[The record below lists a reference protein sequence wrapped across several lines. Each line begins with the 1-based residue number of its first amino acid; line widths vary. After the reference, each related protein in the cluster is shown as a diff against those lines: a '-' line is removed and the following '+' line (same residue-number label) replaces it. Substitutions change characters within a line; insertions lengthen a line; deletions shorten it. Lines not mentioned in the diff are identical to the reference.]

1 MSTLQLRPARA
12 RKLAPA
18 LDAVSRRRL
27 PASVRLPLACAL
39 LTLAVG
45 TVLYFFGPPG
55 VDRAAHVYHTT
66 QFEQHGWRVWNNYW
80 YAGRYELLNYSILF
94 YPMAAIAGIGTVV
107 LASLAAGTALFA
119 TIVQSVPVRRGR
131 VWPALAFAI
140 SWPATLISGQYPF
153 MLGSAFAMAAILAL
167 IRHHAIVALGIA
179 ALTALT
185 SPLAFLL
192 LTVVLA
198 GLAVGA
204 GRDLFR
210 RPRARLACAGLL
222 LLAAAEVLVLRLFPV
237 EGRFPFGFGDL
248 AWLLLF
254 VAVGLVAARS
264 VPVLRGIFLAYG
276 LAATLVWFFPSGVG
290 GNFERLADYWASALL
305 LLAYAVRPQPMR
317 RGALLVLAV
326 AVIAQAVPIVR
337 MTDGGLQER
346 ADKASFW
353 SGAVQ
358 FLTEHADPNHRV
370 EVVSTWGHWES
381 YHLAQRDIPLT
392 RGWFRQDDFPIN
404 LPLYDGALDPANYQR
419 WISSLAVQ
427 YVVLP
432 RDELDYSSRKE
443 AEMLALGRGSLPF
456 LRFVHRDPHVD
467 IYQVIDPTP
476 LLTLAQATGP
486 TATVYDQP
494 TVIRFDATSLALWL
508 PSPGVYDLRVRY
520 TPFWRASDPVGV
532 CIAPGSNGMTR
543 LTASRGGPL
552 TLQFDLTLGR
562 STSQALGTAAPV
574 CAATP
579 PNAVSAR
586 H

>member
-1 MSTLQLRPARA
+1 
-12 RKLAPA
+12 
-18 LDAVSRRRL
+18 
-27 PASVRLPLACAL
+27 
-39 LTLAVG
+39 
-45 TVLYFFGPPG
+45 
-55 VDRAAHVYHTT
+55 
-66 QFEQHGWRVWNNYW
+66 
-80 YAGRYELLNYSILF
+80 
-94 YPMAAIAGIGTVV
+94 
-107 LASLAAGTALFA
+107 
-119 TIVQSVPVRRGR
+119 
-131 VWPALAFAI
+131 
-140 SWPATLISGQYPF
+140 
-153 MLGSAFAMAAILAL
+153 
-167 IRHHAIVALGIA
+167 
-179 ALTALT
+179 
-185 SPLAFLL
+185 
-192 LTVVLA
+192 VLA
-198 GLAVGA
+198 GLAIGA

-210 RPRARLACAGLL
+210 RPRARVAGAGLL
-222 LLAAAEVLVLRLFPV
+222 LLAAVEVLVLRLFPV
-237 EGRFPFGFGDL
+237 EGRFPFGLGDL

-264 VPVLRGIFLAYG
+264 VPVLRGIFVAYG

-305 LLAYAVRPQPMR
+305 LLAYAIRPQPMR

-326 AVIAQAVPIVR
+326 AVVAQAVPIVR

-353 SGAVQ
+353 SGTVQ

-443 AEMLALGRGSLPF
+443 AEMLALGRGELPF

-467 IYQVIDPTP
+467 IYEVVDPTP
-476 LLTLAQATGP
+476 LLTLSQATGP

-508 PSPGVYDLRVRY
+508 PGPGVYDLRVRY

-532 CIAPGSNGMTR
+532 CIAPGENGMTR

-579 PNAVSAR
+579 PNAVSAG

>member
-1 MSTLQLRPARA
+1 
-12 RKLAPA
+12 
-18 LDAVSRRRL
+18 L
-27 PASVRLPLACAL
+27 PPSLRLPLACAL

-45 TVLYFFGPPG
+45 TVLYFLGPPG

-94 YPMAAIAGIGTVV
+94 YPIAAVAGIGTVV

-119 TIVQSVPVRRGR
+119 GIVQNVPLRRGQR
-131 VWPALAFAI
+131 WPVLAFAI
-140 SWPATLISGQYPF
+140 SWPATLIAGQYPF
-153 MLGSAFAMAAILAL
+153 MLGAALAMAAILAL
-167 IRHHAIVALGIA
+167 MRHHAITALFLT
-179 ALTALT
+179 ALTLLT

-192 LTVVLA
+192 LTVVLV
-198 GLAVGA
+198 GLAAGA
-204 GRDLFR
+204 GRALFS
-210 RPRARLACAGLL
+210 RPRARLAGAGLAL
-222 LLAAAEVLVLRLFPV
+222 LMAAEVMVLRLFPV
-237 EGRFPFGFGDL
+237 EGRFPFGLGDL

-254 VAVGLVAARS
+254 VAVGTVAARS
-264 VPVLRGIFLAYG
+264 VPMLRGIFVAYG
-276 LAATLVWFFPSGVG
+276 IAAIIVWIFPSGVG

-305 LLAYAVRPQPMR
+305 LLAYAVRPQPVR
-317 RGALLVLAV
+317 RGALAVLAI

-381 YHLAQRDIPLT
+381 YHLAQHDIPLT

-443 AEMLALGRGSLPF
+443 AEMLALGRGALPF
-456 LRFVHRDPHVD
+456 LRFVHRDSHVD

-494 TVIRFDATSLALWL
+494 SVIRFDATSLALWL
-508 PSPGVYDLRVRY
+508 PNAGVYDLRVRY
-520 TPFWRASDPVGV
+520 TPFWRASDPVGI
-532 CIAPGSNGMTR
+532 CIAPGNNGMTR
-543 LTASRGGPL
+543 LTASRGGPV
-552 TLQFDLTLGR
+552 TLQFDLTLAR
-562 STSQALGTAAPV
+562 STSQALGSATPV
-574 CAATP
+574 CASTP